1 MEYYDFESRLSQP
14 LNMKL
19 AELKRSER
27 LRHVIFSAQFDRDL
41 IDDLA
46 RIADMIRQLDKS
58 REGKR
63 FLGSLLTNY
72 RAMLYFT
79 QPSTRTFLSFSAAAQ
94 MLGIACNEVRDAS
107 VSSEAKGESPFDSIR
122 MFSSYFDIVIMRSVV
137 PNFAESCAYL
147 MNDLDLMDHRSAD
160 RERRLGGR
168 RTSDASPARRLHHQA
183 DVPV

>member
-1 MEYYDFESRLSQP
+1 MQVRRHAHGREGGEAMEYYDFESRLNQP

-46 RIADMIRQLDKS
+46 RIAYMIRQLDKS

-94 MLGIACNEVRDAS
+94 MLGIPATKSATRP
-107 VSSEAKGESPFDSIR
+107 SPRKPRANPPST
-122 MFSSYFDIVIMRSVV
+122 
-137 PNFAESCAYL
+137 
-147 MNDLDLMDHRSAD
+147 RSACS
-160 RERRLGGR
+160 RV
-168 RTSDASPARRLHHQA
+168 TSTS
-183 DVPV
+183 